1 MTTPERTPSPAMQRY
16 LEVKAQHP
24 QAILLF
30 RMGDFYELF
39 YEDAVTASKAVGL
52 TLTSRDKGSTNP
64 IPMAGFPYHQ
74 LDSYL
79 QKLVRAGFRAA
90 ICEQM
95 EDPKLAKGLVK
106 REVTRVVT
114 PGTLTEDSLLDPRE
128 SNFLACVFPTKEACG
143 LAWLEVSTGRFFTT
157 DLTHEAVIDEIA
169 RIHPAECLVPEQ
181 AKNNGVVQMLTRTS
195 GLFLSERPAWSF
207 SADQCLRLLLEQF
220 QTKTLAGFDIDEQ
233 TPGVIAAGALLDYV
247 RETQKSSLGH
257 ITRLEP
263 YRRGTSLLI
272 DEATRRSLELTQ
284 TLRDGQRAGSL
295 LAVIDET
302 VTPMGA
308 RLLAEWLSNP
318 LTEPSKIE
326 RRLDA
331 VEELH
336 DDTMFCRDLRD
347 QLREGYDLQRLT
359 ARVATGRCS
368 PRDLSCLARTLA
380 LLPKLKAKLS
390 GRKAALLADLEGR
403 LDLCPEIRSDIEAAL
418 VDEPPLLTTDG
429 GMMREGY
436 HAQLDEWRDLARG
449 GKDWI
454 AKYQAEE
461 IERTG
466 IPNLKVGFNRVFGYY
481 LECTAAQAE
490 KVPVDYIR
498 KQTLKNYERFITP
511 QLKEYEEKV
520 LRAEGQAVQLEQELF
535 TALRERVAAQSARL
549 RENAEVLAE
558 IDVLAGLATLAISA
572 GYCRPEI
579 TLDPLFDI
587 REGRHPVL
595 DRLKPTGEF
604 VPNDVRIGRS
614 AERGVRSAE
623 SPDRR
628 TESTLVPSPPSSGER
643 ARVRG
648 PNSENAPNL
657 NDGSSNADSV
667 DANVHSLESPPHP
680 NPLPPKAGGEGTER
694 AAAISAPQPSTLAP
708 QPSGLIQ
715 LITGPNMAG
724 KSTYIRQAALLTI
737 MAQMGSFVPAKSARI
752 GIADR
757 IFARVGASDEL
768 GKGQSTFM
776 VEMTE
781 TARILN
787 AATKRSL
794 VILDEIGRGT
804 STYDGISLAWS
815 ITEYLHD
822 VIGCRTLFATHY
834 HELTQLA
841 ETLKQCV
848 NWNVAVKEEA
858 DDVIFLHK
866 IVPGS
871 ADKSYGIHVAQL
883 AGVPRTVLDRA
894 KVILQTLESDHLDDT
909 GKTKVPE
916 RPTKQKREQQ
926 RTLFAPEEHPVMD
939 ELRHLDVNNLT
950 PLAALQELNRLKE
963 RLK

>member
-1 MTTPERTPSPAMQRY
+1 MTTASDRTPTPAMQRY

-39 YEDAVTASKAVGL
+39 YEDAVAASKAVGL
-52 TLTSRDKGSTNP
+52 TLTSRDKGSPNP

-74 LDSYL
+74 LDGYL

-95 EDPKLAKGLVK
+95 EDPKLAKGPVK
-106 REVTRVVT
+106 RDVTRIVT

-128 SNFLACVFPTKEACG
+128 SNFLACVFPAKDLYG
-143 LAWLEVSTGRFFTT
+143 LAWLEVSTGRFLMA
-157 DLTHEAVIDEIA
+157 DLAAEHVADEMA
-169 RIHPAECLVPEQ
+169 RIRPAECLVPDNSHE
-181 AKNNGVVQMLTRTS
+181 NPLVQTLMHMSGMLVS
-195 GLFLSERPAWSF
+195 DRPPWSF
-207 SADQCLRLLLEQF
+207 SVDQCKRTLLEQF
-220 QTKTLAGFDIDEQ
+220 QTRTLSGFDIDDD
-233 TPGVIAAGALLDYV
+233 TPGVTAAGALLEYV
-247 RETQKSSLGH
+247 RETQKSGLGH

-272 DEATRRSLELTQ
+272 DEATRRSLELTR
-284 TLRDGQRAGSL
+284 TLRDGQREGSL

-308 RLLAEWLSNP
+308 RLLGEWLSNP
-318 LTEPSKIE
+318 LTDPVRINL
-326 RRLDA
+326 RLDA
-331 VEELH
+331 IEELTS
-336 DDTMFCRDLRD
+336 DAVFCRDLRE
-347 QLREGYDLQRLT
+347 QLQGAYDLQRLT

-390 GRKAALLADLEGR
+390 GRTARRLVELEGR
-403 LDLCPEIRSDIEAAL
+403 LDLCPEIRADIESAL
-418 VDEPPLLTTDG
+418 VEEPPILTSDG
-429 GMMREGY
+429 GMIREGF

-454 AKYQAEE
+454 TRYQADE
-461 IERTG
+461 IQRTG

-481 LECTAAQAE
+481 LECTAAQAD
-490 KVPVDYIR
+490 KVPADYIR

-535 TALRERVAAQSARL
+535 NALRERIAVQSARL
-549 RENAEVLAE
+549 REIAEILAE
-558 IDVLAGLATLAISA
+558 IDTLAGLATLAVRA

-579 TLDPLFDI
+579 TVVPVLDI

-595 DRLKPTGEF
+595 DRLKPSGEF
-604 VPNDVRIGRS
+604 VPNDVRMGKT
-614 AERGVRSAE
+614 G
-623 SPDRR
+623 D
-628 TESTLVPSPPSSGER
+628 LSGPR
-643 ARVRG
+643 LQFK
-648 PNSENAPNL
+648 NA
-657 NDGSSNADSV
+657 GSSATSNDLNGEKIP
-667 DANVHSLESPPHP
+667 ANEELSTKTPGS
-680 NPLPPKAGGEGTER
+680 
-694 AAAISAPQPSTLAP
+694 ISSEETQL
-708 QPSGLIQ
+708 PSGLMQ

-724 KSTYIRQAALLTI
+724 KSTYIRQAALITI
-737 MAQMGSFVPAKSARI
+737 MAQMGSFVPASAAWI

-757 IFARVGASDEL
+757 VFARVGASDEL

-787 AATKRSL
+787 AATKQSL

-804 STYDGISLAWS
+804 STYDGISLAWA

-822 VIGCRTLFATHY
+822 VTGCRTMFATHY
-834 HELTQLA
+834 HELTQL
-841 ETLKQCV
+841 TQSLKECV
-848 NWNVAVKEEA
+848 NWNVAVREDA

-883 AGVPRTVLDRA
+883 AGVPRAVLDRA
-894 KVILQTLESDHLDDT
+894 KVILKTLEDDHVDES
-909 GKTKVPE
+909 GKTKVPA
-916 RPTKQKREQQ
+916 RRTQKKRELQLA
-926 RTLFAPEEHPVMD
+926 LFSEDEHPVID
-939 ELRHLDVNNLT
+939 ELRQLNVDAMT
-950 PLAALQELNRLKE
+950 PLAALQELHRL
-963 RLK
+963 RQQLK